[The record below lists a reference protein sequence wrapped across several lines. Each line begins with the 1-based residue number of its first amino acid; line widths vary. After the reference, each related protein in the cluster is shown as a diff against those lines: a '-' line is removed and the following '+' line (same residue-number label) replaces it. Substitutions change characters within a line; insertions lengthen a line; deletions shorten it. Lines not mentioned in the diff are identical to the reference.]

1 MSFVEKGP
9 TAWEVKERYKYL
21 RNPRSGSTLK
31 GNLNGDY
38 LATSDFEAKE
48 PHAPEDYRRIED
60 YRSYA

>member
-38 LATSDFEAKE
+38 LATSDLELL
-48 PHAPEDYRRIED
+48 
-60 YRSYA
+60 